1 MARSSFGPRRATTWA
16 ATEKQRPMPR
26 IVRLGRPANDNFRQ
40 PGWLTRAVVLGL
52 AGLLLTFVLVEWRF
66 F

>member
-1 MARSSFGPRRATTWA
+1 MARSSYGPRRATTWT

-40 PGWLTRAVVLGL
+40 PGRLIRAVVLGL

>member
-1 MARSSFGPRRATTWA
+1 
-16 ATEKQRPMPR
+16 MPR

-40 PGWLTRAVVLGL
+40 PGLLTRAVVLAI

>member
-1 MARSSFGPRRATTWA
+1 
-16 ATEKQRPMPR
+16 MPR

-40 PGWLTRAVVLGL
+40 PGRLTRAIVLGL

>member
-1 MARSSFGPRRATTWA
+1 MARSSFGPRRATTWTA
-16 ATEKQRPMPR
+16 SEHQKPMPR

-52 AGLLLTFVLVEWRF
+52 AGLLLTFVLAEWRF